1 MGDWRHSI
9 GIAEERIIGKAVEK
23 RSLLR
28 DLKDGVFD
36 WWCVAPWERIEI
48 QAYMQARVSFDQIGL
63 DETYR

>member
-28 DLKDGVFD
+28 DLIDGVFNR
-36 WWCVAPWERIEI
+36 WCVDPCERIEI
-48 QAYMQARVSFDQIGL
+48 QAYTQSRVSFDQIGL
-63 DETYR
+63 DKTYR